1 MKKRFK
7 LLATAGIL
15 LALTLAGCGNNKSAD
30 SVNNEAASAKA
41 KEEVQTLTVYSAGPD
56 GLAANIQQAFEE
68 KTGIK
73 VEMFQGTT
81 GKILSR
87 LEAEKNNPVADIVV
101 LASVASMDGLKES
114 NQLLSYQEAEN
125 ASKMNRD
132 WSDAEGYYYGYS
144 ASALGIAYNTKNTKD
159 IPTEWTDLAK
169 PEWQG
174 KMNIPDPSLS
184 GSAVDFI
191 YGYTEAE
198 KTAWDTIQLWKN
210 NGLQVN
216 GANKE
221 ALDAV
226 ITGDKNATISGVDYM
241 AYKAKASG
249 EPVEIV
255 YPKSGTV
262 VSPRAVAIMKD
273 AKNVEGAKAYVNFLL
288 SDEGQKLVTD
298 AYLLPGNN
306 EIAVKDRA
314 ALDEIP
320 QLKVNWKGS
329 ESKQLDI
336 LTKFNDIFR

>member
-1 MKKRFK
+1 MKKRSLK
-7 LLATAGIL
+7 MIATVGTLLT
-15 LALTLAGCGNNKSAD
+15 LALAGCGNSNSA
-30 SVNNEAASAKA
+30 NNDGEASAGEP
-41 KEEVQTLTVYSAGPD
+41 KETKTLTVYSAGPD

-68 KTGIK
+68 KTGMK

-87 LEAEKNNPVADIVV
+87 LEAEKNNPVADVVV
-101 LASVASMDGLKES
+101 LASVASMDGMKKS
-114 NQLLSYQEAEN
+114 DQLQSYKDAEN
-125 ASKMNRD
+125 AAKINRD

-144 ASALGIAYNTKNTKD
+144 ASALGIAYNTKNTKVA
-159 IPTEWTDLAK
+159 PA
-169 PEWQG
+169 EWQDLSKSEWKG
-174 KMNIPDPSLS
+174 KINIPDPSLS

-198 KTAWDTIQLWKN
+198 KSAWDTIQSWKM

-221 ALDAV
+221 ALDSV
-226 ITGDKNATISGVDYM
+226 ITGDKDATISGVDYM
-241 AYKAKASG
+241 AYKAKADG

-262 VSPRAVAIMKD
+262 VSPRAVGIMKD
-273 AKNVEGAKAYVNFLL
+273 AKNVKGAQAYVDFLL

-298 AYLLPGNN
+298 AYLLPGNK
-306 EIAVKDRA
+306 EIPVKDRA

-320 QLKVNWKGS
+320 QLNVNWKDA
-329 ESKQLDI
+329 ETKQIDI
-336 LTKFNDIFR
+336 LTKFNDIFQ

>member
-1 MKKRFK
+1 MKKRFN
-7 LLATAGIL
+7 LLATAGVL
-15 LALTLAGCGNNKSAD
+15 LALTLAGCGNNQSAGSISND
-30 SVNNEAASAKA
+30 AAKA
-41 KEEVQTLTVYSAGPD
+41 KPQEVQTLTVYSAGPD
-56 GLAANIQQAFEE
+56 GLATNIQQAFEE
-68 KTGIK
+68 KTGMK

-87 LEAEKNNPVADIVV
+87 LEAEKNNPVADVVV
-101 LASVASMDGLKES
+101 LASVASMDGLKGS
-114 NQLLSYQEAEN
+114 NQLQSYKEAEN
-125 ASKMNRD
+125 ATKINSD
-132 WSDAEGYYYGYS
+132 WSDADGYYFGYS
-144 ASALGIAYNTKNTKD
+144 ASALGIAYNTKNTKEA
-159 IPTEWTDLAK
+159 PTEWADLAK
-169 PEWQG
+169 TEWQD
-174 KMNIPDPSLS
+174 KINIPDPSLS
-184 GSAVDFI
+184 GSAVDFL
-191 YGYTEAE
+191 YGYVEAE
-198 KTAWDTIQLWKN
+198 KTAWDTIQSWKK

-262 VSPRAVAIMKD
+262 VSPRAVGIMKD

-288 SDEGQKLVTD
+288 SAEGQKLVTD

-306 EIAVKDRA
+306 EIPVKDRA

-320 QLKVNWKGS
+320 QLNVNWKGA
-329 ESKQLDI
+329 EAKQLDI

>member
-1 MKKRFK
+1 MKKRSIK
-7 LLATAGIL
+7 LFATAGIL
-15 LALTLAGCGNNKSAD
+15 LTLALAGCANKTVESD
-30 SVNNEAASAKA
+30 KESNAKP
-41 KEEVQTLTVYSAGPD
+41 KEEQTLTVYSAGPD

-68 KTGIK
+68 QTGIK

-87 LEAEKNNPVADIVV
+87 LEAEKNNPVADVVV
-101 LASVASMDGLKES
+101 LASVASMDGLKETD
-114 NQLLSYQEAEN
+114 QLQSYKDAAN
-125 ASKMNRD
+125 AKKINSD

-144 ASALGIAYNTKNTKD
+144 ASALGIAYNTKNTQQA
-159 IPTEWTDLAK
+159 PEEWTDLAK
-169 PEWQG
+169 AEWQN
-174 KMNIPDPSLS
+174 KINIPDPSLS
-184 GSAVDFI
+184 GSAVDFL

-198 KTAWDTIQLWKN
+198 KTAWTTMEKWKE

-216 GANKE
+216 GSNKE

-241 AYKAKASG
+241 AYKAKADG

-262 VSPRAVAIMKD
+262 VSPRAVGILKD
-273 AKNVEGAKAYVNFLL
+273 AKNVESAKAYVDFLL
-288 SDEGQKLVTD
+288 SDEGQKLVAD
-298 AYLLPGNN
+298 AYLLPGNKD
-306 EIAVKDRA
+306 IAVKNRA

-320 QLKVNWKGS
+320 QLNVNWKGA
-329 ESKQLDI
+329 EAKQLEI

>member
-7 LLATAGIL
+7 LLATASFL
-15 LALTLAGCGNNKSAD
+15 VALTLAGCNATKSTD
-30 SVNNEAASAKA
+30 SVKNDAASAKPN
-41 KEEVQTLTVYSAGPD
+41 EVQTLTVYSAGPD

-68 KTGIK
+68 KTGMK

-87 LEAEKNNPVADIVV
+87 LEAEKNNPVADVVV
-101 LASVASMDGLKES
+101 LASIASMDGLKEA
-114 NQLLSYQEAEN
+114 NQLQSYKEAEN
-125 ASKMNRD
+125 ASKMNPD

-159 IPTEWTDLAK
+159 IPSDWTDLAK
-169 PEWQG
+169 AQWRG
-174 KMNIPDPSLS
+174 KINIPDPSLS

-198 KTAWDTIQLWKN
+198 KSAWDTIQAWKN

-262 VSPRAVAIMKD
+262 VSPRAVGIMKD
-273 AKNVEGAKAYVNFLL
+273 AKNVEGAQAYVNFLL
-288 SDEGQKLVTD
+288 SDEGQKLVAD
-298 AYLLPGNN
+298 AYLLPGNHD
-306 EIAVKDRA
+306 IAVKDRA

-320 QLKVNWKGS
+320 QLNVSWKGS
-329 ESKQLDI
+329 EAKQLDI

>member
-1 MKKRFK
+1 MKKRSLGLF
-7 LLATAGIL
+7 ATAGIL
-15 LALTLAGCGNNKSAD
+15 LTLALAGCGNKTVESDKESN
-30 SVNNEAASAKA
+30 AKP
-41 KEEVQTLTVYSAGPD
+41 KEEQTLTVYSAGPD

-68 KTGIK
+68 QTGIK

-87 LEAEKNNPVADIVV
+87 LEAEKNNPVADVVV
-101 LASVASMDGLKES
+101 LASVASMDGLKETD
-114 NQLLSYQEAEN
+114 QLQSYKDAAN
-125 ASKMNRD
+125 AKKINSD

-144 ASALGIAYNTKNTKD
+144 ASALGIAYNTKNTQQA
-159 IPTEWTDLAK
+159 PEEWTDLAK
-169 PEWQG
+169 AEWQN
-174 KMNIPDPSLS
+174 KINIPDPSLS
-184 GSAVDFI
+184 GSAVDFL

-198 KTAWDTIQLWKN
+198 KTAWTTMEKWKE

-241 AYKAKASG
+241 AYKAKADG

-262 VSPRAVAIMKD
+262 VSPRAVGILKD
-273 AKNVEGAKAYVNFLL
+273 AKNVESAKAYVDFLL
-288 SDEGQKLVTD
+288 SDEGQKLVAD
-298 AYLLPGNN
+298 AYLLPGNKD
-306 EIAVKDRA
+306 IAVKDRA

-320 QLKVNWKGS
+320 QLNVNWKGA
-329 ESKQLDI
+329 EAKQLEI
-336 LTKFNDIFR
+336 VTKFNDIFR

>member
-1 MKKRFK
+1 MKKRGLK
-7 LLATAGIL
+7 LFATAGIL
-15 LALTLAGCGNNKSAD
+15 LTLALAGCGNKEVEKTEKVSAQP
-30 SVNNEAASAKA
+30 
-41 KEEVQTLTVYSAGPD
+41 KEEQILTVYSAGPD

-87 LEAEKNNPVADIVV
+87 LEAEKNNPVADVVV

-114 NQLLSYQEAEN
+114 SQLQSYQDAKQAEKIN
-125 ASKMNRD
+125 SD

-144 ASALGIAYNTKNTKD
+144 ASALGIAYNTKNTQEV
-159 IPTEWTDLAK
+159 PTDWSDLAK
-169 PEWQG
+169 EQWQN
-174 KMNIPDPSLS
+174 KINIPDPSLS
-184 GSAVDFI
+184 GSAVDFL
-191 YGYTEAE
+191 YGYALAE
-198 KTAWDTIQLWKN
+198 KNAWKTMELWKN

-226 ITGDKNATISGVDYM
+226 ITGDKNATIAGVDYM
-241 AYKAKASG
+241 AYKAKADG
-249 EPVEIV
+249 EPVEIM

-262 VSPRAVAIMKD
+262 VSPRAVGILKD
-273 AKNVEGAKAYVNFLL
+273 AKHIEAAKEYVDFLL

-298 AYLLPGNN
+298 AYLLPGNK
-306 EIAVKDRA
+306 EIPVKNRS

-320 QLKVNWKGS
+320 QLTVTWKGA
-329 ESKQLDI
+329 EADQLEI
-336 LTKFNDIFR
+336 LTKFNDMFR

>member
-1 MKKRFK
+1 MKKRSFK
-7 LLATAGIL
+7 VVATAGL
-15 LALTLAGCGNNKSAD
+15 LLTLALAGCGNKNAAD
-30 SVNNEAASAKA
+30 SKNEESTEP
-41 KEEVQTLTVYSAGPD
+41 KEAQTQTLTVYSAGPD

-68 KTGIK
+68 KTGMKI
-73 VEMFQGTT
+73 EMFQGTT

-101 LASVASMDGLKES
+101 LASVASMDGLKGTD
-114 NQLLSYQEAEN
+114 QLQSYKDAEN
-125 ASKMNRD
+125 AAKINSD
-132 WSDAEGYYYGYS
+132 WSDSEGYYYGYS
-144 ASALGIAYNTKNTKD
+144 ASALGIAYNTKNAKE

-169 PEWQG
+169 TEWQD
-174 KMNIPDPSLS
+174 KINIPDPSMS

-191 YGYTEAE
+191 YGYSEAE
-198 KTAWDTIQLWKN
+198 KTAWDTMQLWKK

-226 ITGDKNATISGVDYM
+226 ITGDKDATIAGVDYM
-241 AYKAKASG
+241 AYKAKADG

-262 VSPRAVAIMKD
+262 VSPRAVGIMKD
-273 AKNVEGAKAYVNFLL
+273 AKNVQGAKAYVDFLL
-288 SDEGQKLVTD
+288 SDEGQKLVTN
-298 AYLLPGNN
+298 AYLLPGNK
-306 EIAVKDRA
+306 EISVKDRA

-320 QLKVNWKGS
+320 QLNVNWKGA
-329 ESKQLDI
+329 EAKQIDI

>member
-1 MKKRFK
+1 MKKRSLK
-7 LLATAGIL
+7 MIATVGTLLT
-15 LALTLAGCGNNKSAD
+15 LALAGCGNSNLA
-30 SVNNEAASAKA
+30 NNDGEASAEPQETK
-41 KEEVQTLTVYSAGPD
+41 TLTVYSAGPD

-68 KTGIK
+68 KTGMK

-87 LEAEKNNPVADIVV
+87 LEAEKNNPVADVVV
-101 LASVASMDGLKES
+101 LASVASMDGLKGS
-114 NQLLSYQEAEN
+114 DQLQNYKDAKN
-125 ASKMNRD
+125 AAKINSD

-144 ASALGIAYNTKNTKD
+144 ASALGIAYNTKNTKVA
-159 IPTEWTDLAK
+159 PTEWQDLTK
-169 PEWQG
+169 PEWKG
-174 KMNIPDPSLS
+174 KINIPDPSLS

-198 KTAWDTIQLWKN
+198 KSAWDTIQSWKM

-221 ALDAV
+221 ALDSV
-226 ITGDKNATISGVDYM
+226 ITGDKDATISGVDYM
-241 AYKAKASG
+241 AYKAKADG

-262 VSPRAVAIMKD
+262 VSPRAVGIMKD
-273 AKNVEGAKAYVNFLL
+273 AKNVKGAQAYVDFLL

-298 AYLLPGNN
+298 AYLLPGNK
-306 EIAVKDRA
+306 EIPVKDRA

-320 QLKVNWKGS
+320 QLHVNWKDA
-329 ESKQLDI
+329 ETKQIDV
-336 LTKFNDIFR
+336 LTKFKDTFQ